1 MIDGTLLIVAALLAA
16 LLVSFFFSGSE
27 TAVVSANRY
36 RLAHLR
42 KQGNLRAERTLALLA
57 RSPRLLSAV
66 LIGTNLG
73 NVFAVLLF
81 KTLLDRFWD
90 RAAEPAI
97 GFIRWD
103 ELISL
108 LAFTPTLVIFAEI
121 LPKAL
126 FRARADAWILNL
138 RAPLALV
145 TLLFLPVIL
154 VLEALVNLV
163 LIPIRRGKAL
173 PRRRLTRAD
182 LILMLH
188 GTGQADELDQFETE
202 DRALPNGAGN
212 GRPSPRPADQPD
224 LIREPDE
231 RRLIQNIIAL
241 EQTYVREV
249 MQPLVEIEAVRL
261 GQTTVEAFRDR
272 ARRSGYS
279 RFPVFRN
286 RITNLIGYIDVYD
299 VIRDTEGRNDLES
312 FVHPAYYVPETKRLD
327 DLLRE
332 FLLLRIN
339 NAIVVDEYGGCSG
352 WITREDI
359 IEEIVGELDD
369 ELDEPSTQIADL
381 GDGAYRVDG
390 RIDLEELNEM
400 FSLSLDD
407 TECDTLGGLIMME
420 LDRIPAPGDAVRL
433 EGWMM
438 TVIEMEGHRVAW
450 VEMRPLDAA

>member
-1 MIDGTLLIVAALLAA
+1 MISGTLLLAAAFAAA

-42 KQGNLRAERTLALLA
+42 KQGDAGAEKTLALLS

-81 KTLLDRFWD
+81 KALLDRFWD
-90 RAAEPAI
+90 RAAEPAV
-97 GFIRWD
+97 GFVRWD

-108 LAFTPTLVIFAEI
+108 LAFTPMLVIFAEI

-126 FRARADAWILNL
+126 FRARADAWIMPL
-138 RAPLALV
+138 RTPLAVV
-145 TLLFLPVIL
+145 TLLLMPVIV

-163 LIPIRRGKAL
+163 LVPMRRGSAL
-173 PRRRLTRAD
+173 PKRRLTRAD

-188 GTGQADELDQFETE
+188 GTGQADELDQFESE
-202 DRALPNGAGN
+202 GRGAGEAAGN
-212 GRPSPRPADQPD
+212 GVEGARSAETPD

-241 EQTYVREV
+241 EQTFAREV
-249 MQPLVEIEAVRL
+249 MQPLVEVEAVRL
-261 GQTTVEAFRDR
+261 GQTTVEAFRER
-272 ARRSGYS
+272 AKRSGYS

-286 RITNLIGYIDVYD
+286 RITNLIGYIDIYD
-299 VIRDTEGRNDLES
+299 VIRDTENRTDLES

-332 FLLLRIN
+332 FLVLKIN

-369 ELDEPSTQIADL
+369 ELDEPSEQIAEIE
-381 GDGAYRVDG
+381 GGYRVDG
-390 RIDLEELNEM
+390 RIDLEELNEV

-407 TECDTLGGLIMME
+407 SECDTLAGLIMME
-420 LDRIPAPGDAVRL
+420 LDSIPKVGDTVEL
-433 EGWMM
+433 EGWRM
-438 TVIEMEGHRVAW
+438 TVTEMEGHRVAW
-450 VEMRPLDAA
+450 VEMRPVEPA